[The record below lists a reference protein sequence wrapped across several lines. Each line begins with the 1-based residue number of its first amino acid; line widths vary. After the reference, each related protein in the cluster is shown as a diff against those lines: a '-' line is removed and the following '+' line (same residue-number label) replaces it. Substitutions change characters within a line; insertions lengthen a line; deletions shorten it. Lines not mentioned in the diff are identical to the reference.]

1 VQVFGRVARRA
12 ARSSGDG
19 SQRRGRAKNR
29 DVAPLASGG
38 GRRSGKHC
46 EAVARTPAAR
56 SLVYRAATS
65 GSNQIQF

>member
-29 DVAPLASGG
+29 DVAPLGSKRGWEALWEALRSSRQNA
-38 GRRSGKHC
+38 RR
-46 EAVARTPAAR
+46 
-56 SLVYRAATS
+56 
-65 GSNQIQF
+65 QIAGV

>member
-29 DVAPLASGG
+29 DVALGSKRGWEALWEALRSSRQNA
-38 GRRSGKHC
+38 RR
-46 EAVARTPAAR
+46 
-56 SLVYRAATS
+56 
-65 GSNQIQF
+65 QIAGV